1 MIIHTLAER
10 IGEGRRRR
18 ERIEE
23 FSLTVV
29 NNE

>member
-1 MIIHTLAER
+1 MIHTFSERKGER
-10 IGEGRRRR
+10 IRRGE
-18 ERIEE
+18 IMKE

>member
-1 MIIHTLAER
+1 MIHTFAKR
-10 IGEGRRRR
+10 IGKRRRRR